1 MAEMLVIG
9 SRGSPLALK
18 QTEMVAAALAA
29 AGVPTRVEVVHTEG
43 DRVLDRP
50 LSALGS
56 VGVFAGE
63 LESALA
69 AGRVDLAVHSLKDLP
84 AQLAP
89 GLMLGAL
96 LEREDPRDVLLS
108 RVADLEDLPP
118 GARIG
123 TSSLRRT
130 AFLRHRRPDLVVVP
144 VRGNLGTRLRKWREE
159 GWEALTLAAAG
170 LLRMELGDLIRQ
182 YLDPWWMVPAPGQ
195 GVIAVEVRA
204 ADTRVRELVAGLD
217 HAPTR
222 RQVEAERAVLAA
234 VGAGC
239 QMPLGAY
246 ARWREDGRLEVAG
259 QAASPDGRRLLR
271 AERAGPP
278 EAAAA
283 LGEAVGR
290 ALLDQ
295 GARDLLNPA

>member
-1 MAEMLVIG
+1 MLVIG